1 MSSSPHRVS
10 LMSTVSMAGIG
21 AGLAAGGA
29 GWLGA
34 TLGGAGGA
42 LLGLLAVVLGA
53 MGVHWGVQNTAQTTP
68 LRSLDWL
75 EDPACLTD
83 AAGRLLAHNAI
94 WGQASLADVLG
105 EEFYTTLRT
114 ARANGQI
121 HTPATLHGQ
130 DGTLRVVRDG
140 SDFIWVWRAD
150 DQAPRVTATP
160 HIPAPAIAQGFG
172 SALEAAPF
180 GVARL
185 DGPDPLNSA
194 IVEVNPALAQMTS
207 GSARL
212 GVCFAD
218 LIDPSQH
225 QDIVQSFA
233 KSSGKPVEARL
244 GNPAHDVHI
253 YAAQTGGQCVLY
265 VVDTS
270 AHKQL
275 EAQLAQGQK
284 MQAIGQLA
292 GGVAHDFNNL
302 LTAIHLR
309 LDELLSRHPV
319 GDPSYGDLREISQ
332 TASRAGSLVKKL
344 LAFSRKQTF
353 KRDVLEVGD
362 LISDLAVLLSR
373 LLTEDVKLEIVHGRD
388 ISPIKAD
395 RSQIETAIMNLATN
409 ARDAMRGRPGAKLT
423 IRTRMADAAEVREKG
438 GDAVDGAYAVIEVAD
453 NGAGIPPEIQQKIFE
468 PFFTTKA
475 VGEGTGLGLATVYG
489 IVKQSDGVLVLDST
503 VGQGTT
509 FTIYLPAHIAVAGA
523 EPVVAAPSAPKA
535 PPPPA
540 DMAGRGRILLV
551 EDEDSVRVMAAKLLR
566 SRGYEVFEAEDG
578 EVAFEFLSG
587 PDNPGIDL
595 MISDVVMPSMD
606 GPTLLKNAK
615 PYLENTRVIFI
626 SGYAKE
632 EFSSVLDT
640 ENVSF
645 LPKPF
650 TVKDLA
656 ERVKQELGV
665 PVPV

>member
-1 MSSSPHRVS
+1 MPFSSNRLSLLSSVS
-10 LMSTVSMAGIG
+10 LAGIG

-34 TLGGAGGA
+34 TVAGAGGVV
-42 LLGLLAVVLGA
+42 LGLLAVVLGA
-53 MGVHWGVQNTAQTTP
+53 MGVHWGTQQTTDTAQP
-68 LRSLDWL
+68 RSLDWL
-75 EDPACLTD
+75 DAPACLTD
-83 AAGRLLAHNAI
+83 TGGRVLARNAVWGHADLAA
-94 WGQASLADVLG
+94 VLG
-105 EEFYTTLRT
+105 DGFYAALRA
-114 ARANGQI
+114 ARAGGHAENTVSLNG
-121 HTPATLHGQ
+121 HS
-130 DGTLRVVRDG
+130 GTLRAHRDG
-140 SDFIWVWRAD
+140 AHLIWVWRSTDPAVHA
-150 DQAPRVTATP
+150 QA
-160 HIPAPAIAQGFG
+160 APQAAAPVVPQGFG

-185 DGPDPLNSA
+185 DGADPLNSA
-194 IVEVNPALAQMTS
+194 IVEVNPALAQMTN
-207 GSARL
+207 GAARL
-212 GVCFAD
+212 GVRFAD
-218 LIDPSQH
+218 LIDPTQGE
-225 QDIVQSFA
+225 DTRQSFA
-233 KSSGKPVEARL
+233 RAHGKPVEARL
-244 GNPAHDVHI
+244 GDPAHDVHM

-409 ARDAMRGRPGAKLT
+409 ARDAMRGRPAAKLT
-423 IRTRMADAAEVREKG
+423 IRTRMADAAEVRERG
-438 GDAVDGAYAVIEVAD
+438 GDAADGAYAVIEVAD

-489 IVKQSDGVLVLDST
+489 IVKQSDGFLTLDST

-509 FTIYLPAHIAVAGA
+509 FTIYLPAHIAVAGG
-523 EPVVAAPSAPKA
+523 EPVTVASSAPKA

-566 SRGYEVFEAEDG
+566 ARGYEVFEAEDG
-578 EVAFEFLSG
+578 EIALEFLSG

-626 SGYAKE
+626 SGYAEE

-650 TVKDLA
+650 AVKDLA
-656 ERVKQELGV
+656 ERVKAELGT
-665 PVPV
+665 PQPA